1 MFKKIINY
9 IKDFVDKCIFFY
21 NNDEVYKKR
30 TKNILFL
37 FLGIDVV
44 FLIVCYFINKLD
56 VYNYIIFSL
65 IVFAVWFV
73 VQVLYSFFVVPS
85 DYIQPNIDKLPNK
98 IWNYPVVVQYNLPK
112 WLNPSEVGLLYD
124 LKSNSTNFDCLF
136 YKWEYEWFIKIEDR
150 GNWSVLLDRI
160 GEIGDDVPSYEKH
173 YWNIVFWV
181 ERKDSVIWKW
191 NQLKLDQQWVSVLHS
206 ELLNHCVKQWII
218 YKKQDILFIISLFW
232 AFWGGFIFWYALWV
246 LIIIFSFVYIF
257 SSLRKRWNYLWKII
271 WRTDKWNELLAHIIG
286 YKYWLEKCEEEQ
298 VKKILNEDTWF
309 KSRDLPYIVALRMDW
324 KFLNG
329 KFNK

>member
-1 MFKKIINY
+1 MYY
-9 IKDFVDKCIFFY
+9 IKDFVYRSIFFY
-21 NNDEVYKKR
+21 KKNKEYKKTTNIIFLLFIFFNVVLFYAYLFWWWR
-30 TKNILFL
+30 DGSFFFCLIFGSIVIILFL
-37 FLGIDVV
+37 VWESF
-44 FLIVCYFINKLD
+44 K
-56 VYNYIIFSL
+56 IF
-65 IVFAVWFV
+65 
-73 VQVLYSFFVVPS
+73 PS
-85 DYIQPNIDKLPNK
+85 DFIEQDMDKLPDK
-98 IWNYPVVVQYNLPK
+98 VWKYSVSIQYTPPK

-173 YWNIVFWV
+173 YWNIVFWF